1 MKSCQIK
8 ANIVEDDEKESSLR
22 AILNFGHTFGHAVE
36 QLSGYGVMRHG
47 EAVAIGML
55 VAAQISLAEGFCSAD
70 DVARLSRLLQT
81 IGLPVGIPPFKLDE
95 YLAAMARDKKVH
107 HGTLRYII
115 NRGLGDCLIRDI
127 DSPQAVFS
135 GLLQTTE
142 GQGLA
147 MSENM
152 SSLLGKIA
160 AYTEILAKD
169 SRSTVFVSLSEA
181 YRQIGMLE
189 DALEIALKGTGSLP
203 AFCPGFTA
211 LGRIYTQQDD
221 LPKAA
226 AAFERA
232 LEIEHE
238 NLHALKGLAKVR
250 QRQGYPDQAREH
262 LRRALEIDPEDTG
275 AKKLLNLLGPLPAD
289 SGQIRADE
297 IDPTVEMMGGSR
309 PQPIPTETVADL
321 YRKQGLLK
329 EAEAIYRD
337 ILRIDPQ
344 RESVRAKLVELKQ
357 HISPSSQTVPSQDL
371 NVDNAGRAE
380 RAPAAG
386 SSLEEGPL
394 TETAV
399 SQATPVS
406 TLEQWLVSIEK
417 RRAHVR

>member
-1 MKSCQIK
+1 
-8 ANIVEDDEKESSLR
+8 
-22 AILNFGHTFGHAVE
+22 
-36 QLSGYGVMRHG
+36 
-47 EAVAIGML
+47 
-55 VAAQISLAEGFCSAD
+55 
-70 DVARLSRLLQT
+70 
-81 IGLPVGIPPFKLDE
+81 
-95 YLAAMARDKKVH
+95 
-107 HGTLRYII
+107 
-115 NRGLGDCLIRDI
+115 
-127 DSPQAVFS
+127 
-135 GLLQTTE
+135 
-142 GQGLA
+142 
-147 MSENM
+147 
-152 SSLLGKIA
+152 
-160 AYTEILAKD
+160 
-169 SRSTVFVSLSEA
+169 
-181 YRQIGMLE
+181 MLE
-189 DALEIALKGTGSLP
+189 DALEIALKGTGNLP

-262 LRRALEIDPEDTG
+262 LRRALEIDPEDSG

-297 IDPTVEMMGGSR
+297 IDPTVELMGGSR